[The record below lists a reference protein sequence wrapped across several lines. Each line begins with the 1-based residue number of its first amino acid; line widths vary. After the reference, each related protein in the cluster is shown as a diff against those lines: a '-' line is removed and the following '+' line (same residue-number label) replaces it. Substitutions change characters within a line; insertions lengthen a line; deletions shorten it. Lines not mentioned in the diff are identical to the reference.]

1 MIKGV
6 DEIDT
11 KNAMKQK
18 VWLDSEKKNCLA
30 EVMDNQ
36 IFFLA
41 FRLRNLR

>member
-6 DEIDT
+6 GKIDT

-18 VWLDSEKKNCLA
+18 VWLDSEKKWLA

-41 FRLRNLR
+41 FGLRNLR